1 MSHDLVSKA
10 HPRHRRPCRPRYRP
24 CHHRRSGVVLCHLW
38 DHTLGN
44 DPNLLSE
51 LRAPGANLAAL
62 GMIILAGAFRQGMQ
76 RLSAFLGATVFLAY
90 AFGRIVSMILDGMPS
105 SGLVQATL
113 IELVIGGLCA
123 ALLWRGR
130 SRITAN
136 GPLLGLPG

>member
-1 MSHDLVSKA
+1 MSSTWFQKL
-10 HPRHRRPCRPRYRP
+10 
-24 CHHRRSGVVLCHLW
+24 
-38 DHTLGN
+38 TLGIAGLAALGIGLAITTAPASFYATYGIILGS

-76 RLSAFLGATVFLAY
+76 RLAAFLGATVFLAY
-90 AFGRIVSMILDGMPS
+90 AFGRIVSMVLDGMPS

-130 SRITAN
+130 SRISVN
-136 GPLLGLPG
+136 RPLLGLPG

>member
-1 MSHDLVSKA
+1 MSPTWFQKLTLGIAGLAALCIGLAITAAPASFYA
-10 HPRHRRPCRPRYRP
+10 IY
-24 CHHRRSGVVLCHLW
+24 GVI
-38 DHTLGN
+38 LGN

-76 RLSAFLGATVFLAY
+76 RLAAFLGATVFLSY
-90 AFGRIVSMILDGMPS
+90 AFGRIVSMALDGMPS
-105 SGLVQATL
+105 SGLIQATL

-130 SRITAN
+130 SRISAN

>member
-1 MSHDLVSKA
+1 MSTTWFQKI
-10 HPRHRRPCRPRYRP
+10 
-24 CHHRRSGVVLCHLW
+24 
-38 DHTLGN
+38 TLGITGLAALGIGLVIVTAPASFYATYGIILGS

-62 GMIILAGAFRQGMQ
+62 GLIILAGAFRQGMHH
-76 RLSAFLGATVFLAY
+76 LAAFLGATVFLAY
-90 AFGRIVSMILDGMPS
+90 AFGRIVSMALDGIPS

-130 SRITAN
+130 SRISAN